1 MTINRVLK
9 DDNLLQ
15 YTEKEFIEDMK
26 ILVAIDS
33 FKGSVTSPELN
44 TSVAQALLSVDKQL
58 VIETRAIA
66 DGGEGSLVALSQ
78 TVAGRWHQV
87 KTIDLLRRPI
97 KVAYYRH
104 AKQAF
109 IESASIIGIDKITS
123 NSVTYAQATS
133 YGLGLAVKDAIQ
145 KGATQI
151 EIMLGGTGTSDGGKG
166 FLESLNYDFMTG
178 RSYLDTLASPV
189 TLLGLTDVTNPY
201 HGPQGFAAVFGPQKG
216 GSLSQIEETDQIASN
231 FAKKVFC
238 QTTIDL
244 QTIPGSGAAGG
255 LGGAIVLLG
264 GAIVLLGGTLTS
276 GFSRIAELLNLDNS
290 LQSCDLVITGEG
302 CLDTQSQSGKVPV
315 AIARMAKK
323 YQVPTIALCGSVK
336 IETGLAAEDFLAVFS
351 IQQQPISLEA
361 AIDKTTTL
369 SNIKILAANLMLL
382 IAQFNK

>member
-255 LGGAIVLLG
+255 LGGAID
-264 GAIVLLGGTLTS
+264 LLGGTLTS

>member
-66 DGGEGSLVALSQ
+66 DGGEGSLAALSQ

-109 IESASIIGIDKITS
+109 IESASIIGIDKIPP

-264 GAIVLLGGTLTS
+264 GTLTS

>member
-1 MTINRVLK
+1 
-9 DDNLLQ
+9 
-15 YTEKEFIEDMK
+15 MK

-66 DGGEGSLVALSQ
+66 DGGEGSLAALSQ

-109 IESASIIGIDKITS
+109 IESASIIGIDKITP

-201 HGPQGFAAVFGPQKG
+201 HGPQGFAAVFGPQGFAAVFGPQKG

-231 FAKKVFC
+231 FAKKVFY
-238 QTTIDL
+238 QKTIDL

-255 LGGAIVLLG
+255 LG

-361 AIDKTTTL
+361 AIDKITTL

>member
-201 HGPQGFAAVFGPQKG
+201 HGPQGFAAVFGLQKG

-255 LGGAIVLLG
+255 LG

>member
-264 GAIVLLGGTLTS
+264 GTLTS

-290 LQSCDLVITGEG
+290 LQSCDLAITGEG

>member
-133 YGLGLAVKDAIQ
+133 YDLGLAVKDAIQ

-264 GAIVLLGGTLTS
+264 GTLTS

>member
-264 GAIVLLGGTLTS
+264 GTLTS

-351 IQQQPISLEA
+351 IQQQPISLET

>member
-66 DGGEGSLVALSQ
+66 DGGEGSLAALSQ

-231 FAKKVFC
+231 FAKKVFY
-238 QTTIDL
+238 QKTIDL

-255 LGGAIVLLG
+255 LG